1 MLSLV
6 LGQSGYALR
15 ESRRG
20 ERGFEVF
27 ETSNPELRVAP
38 FRHVPL
44 FPLFSQ

>member
-6 LGQSGYALR
+6 LGQSGCAPR

-27 ETSNPELRVAP
+27 RTSNPELRIAP
-38 FRHVPL
+38 FGHVPR